1 MKKVLVSFCLV
12 LLLCNLIFSPPSFKA
27 NTEAEINNLY
37 LEIPKNSWS
46 RAPVK
51 TVYLPIKLGN
61 LSPDG
66 NTLVVKSIEILSDDN
81 NVIFEERKEISLKS
95 VYEFAKSGEEIRES
109 LGINPPTTEDLDRL
123 KKFFLR

>member
-1 MKKVLVSFCLV
+1 M
-12 LLLCNLIFSPPSFKA
+12 
-27 NTEAEINNLY
+27 
-37 LEIPKNSWS
+37 
-46 RAPVK
+46 VK
-51 TVYLPIKLGN
+51 SACQTVYLPIKLGN

-109 LGINPPTTEDLDRL
+109 LGINPPTIDDLDKAKEIIFEIDKEMDKTRKNIL
-123 KKFFLR
+123 S